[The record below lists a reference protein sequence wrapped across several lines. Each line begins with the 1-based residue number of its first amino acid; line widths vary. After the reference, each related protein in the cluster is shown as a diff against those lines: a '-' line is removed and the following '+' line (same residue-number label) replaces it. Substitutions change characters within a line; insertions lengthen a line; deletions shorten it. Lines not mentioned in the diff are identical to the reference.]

1 MRHAP
6 HYQVCSLE
14 TDRRSLPLI
23 DFSEAGLDCKMF
35 ILSAHAARLIVTWF
49 NKPFEG
55 IAASPWGGPLKI
67 TAIEYVI
74 VCERA
79 KGGKFE
85 SQSYR
90 HPFKK
95 PALLV
100 GDTMHAQPHKL
111 FMQDDLGLLLNRM
124 RKSSLGPKV
133 NAREFKGIK
142 AIQFIA

>member
-14 TDRRSLPLI
+14 TDRRALPLI
-23 DFSEAGLDCKMF
+23 DFNDSGLDCKMF
-35 ILSAHAARLIVTWF
+35 VLSAHAAKLIVTWL
-49 NKPFEG
+49 NRPFDG
-55 IAASPWGGPLKI
+55 IAVSPWGGPLKV

-74 VCERA
+74 VCERSS
-79 KGGKFE
+79 GKFE

-90 HPFKK
+90 HGFKR
-95 PALLV
+95 PATLA
-100 GDTMHAQPHKL
+100 GDTLSAAPNKL

-133 NAREFKGIK
+133 NAREFRGIK